1 MDIVRDELFGSLDVD
16 GDDGLEEVAEGHGV
30 VPLGKEEVDTVVDFL
45 DVDCVL
51 VGAMLQNQLFQVQE
65 RPLMR
70 HLLSD
75 LYRRSPCVVGVAL
88 GAVWTLVVVL
98 CELDLEALLHD
109 GAFVDLRLHRDLD
122 LYPPAVRLGPD
133 EAGVDDS
140 QLVESAQFSQAE
152 SEQFARFGVGDDPG
166 RGRGEPSVTVAAH
179 EQNGFARDAAGN
191 VRLQFY
197 AVVAEGTREGAVNR
211 RAAVCAENG
220 CGVLG
225 LGRKRALAIHGDA
238 LHMCGIVST

>member
-1 MDIVRDELFGSLDVD
+1 MRDELLGSLDVD
-16 GDDGLEEVAEGHGV
+16 RDDSLQEIAEADRM
-30 VPLGKEEVDTVVDFL
+30 VPLSEEEVDSVVHFF
-45 DVDCVL
+45 DVDGVL
-51 VGAMLQNQLFQVQE
+51 VGAVLKDQLLEIQE

-70 HLLSD
+70 HLLAH
-75 LYRRSPCVVGVAL
+75 LHAGPPCVVCVTL
-88 GAVWTLVVVL
+88 RAVRALVVVL
-98 CELDLEALLHD
+98 LELDLECLLHD
-109 GAFVDLRLHRDLD
+109 GALVDLRLHRDLD

-133 EAGVDDS
+133 EAGVYDS

-238 LHMCGIVST
+238 LHMCGIVSK